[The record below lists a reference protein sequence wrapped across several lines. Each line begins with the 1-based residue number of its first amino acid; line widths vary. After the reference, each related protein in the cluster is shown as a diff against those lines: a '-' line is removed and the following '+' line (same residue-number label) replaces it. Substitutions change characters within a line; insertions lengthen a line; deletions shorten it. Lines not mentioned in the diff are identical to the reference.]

1 MICKALTGA
10 FGTVGAWIIILV
22 LLIICAVIITER
34 SFIGGVKTG
43 SRKVYDTARED
54 ARRHRIQA
62 EERRAARQK
71 AMEEDVYK
79 RQPER
84 VLTCFSKSSSSKPR
98 PFSTPTTSLLQ
109 A

>member
-43 SRKVYDTARED
+43 SRKVYDC
-54 ARRHRIQA
+54 
-62 EERRAARQK
+62 
-71 AMEEDVYK
+71 
-79 RQPER
+79 P
-84 VLTCFSKSSSSKPR
+84 VLFK
-98 PFSTPTTSLLQ
+98 TTEL
-109 A
+109 